1 MEGTI
6 KRYVLKTPYRTIN
19 LEFEEY
25 PDRVVQRLTM
35 TKYGDY
41 PDLQAFVEWLR
52 PKVERYD
59 GDGRPLIVHHPLTG
73 QVATIFD
80 PGVAIITSGV
90 RQ

>member
-1 MEGTI
+1 MEGKI
-6 KRYVLKTPYRTIN
+6 RRYVLKTPYRTIN
-19 LEFEEY
+19 LAFEEY

-59 GDGRPLIVHHPLTG
+59 GDGRALIIHPPLTG
-73 QVATIFD
+73 QEAYLYD
-80 PGVAIITSGV
+80 SGIAV
-90 RQ
+90 VGRAKG